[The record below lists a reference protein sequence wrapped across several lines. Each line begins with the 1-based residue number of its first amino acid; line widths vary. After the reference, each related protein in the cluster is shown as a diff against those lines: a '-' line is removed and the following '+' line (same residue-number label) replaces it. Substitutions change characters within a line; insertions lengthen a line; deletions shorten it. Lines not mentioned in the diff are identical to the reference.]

1 MDVNYQEVVNFL
13 VHIMYV
19 MGPIA
24 IVFIICGKTTNMFM
38 SFIAGDKEVKL

>member
-13 VHIMYV
+13 VQLMYV
-19 MGPIA
+19 TAPIA
-24 IVFIICGKTTNMFM
+24 VVFIICGKITTMFM